1 MKSNL
6 LRVMAIAI
14 LATSMSAF
22 AQQDQTKQGPNHQS
36 TNAKKHKKN
45 PDSNKTSD
53 EMKNDPLLQI
63 YG

>member
-6 LRVMAIAI
+6 IRVMAIAI

-22 AQQDQTKQGPNHQS
+22 AQQGQTKQGPGQQS

-45 PDSNKTSD
+45 PDLNKTGD